1 MRFLSYS
8 LITLLSAVLLSATGF
23 SQNTIEG
30 YLLYHNDPNKPI
42 PGSEVTLTSLNGGS
56 NYIANTDNIGK
67 YVFTN
72 VPDGTYQLTASTTIS
87 AGGVTLG
94 DSYLILLH
102 LLGFNTLSPI
112 QQIAADVT
120 GNGQI
125 GWDDY
130 TTIISGWFL
139 NGNPFPVGEWAFDTE
154 IITTGLKD
162 NTNLGGT
169 SAGDVNG
176 GYIPNLTKGNELYV
190 AVENDIDKTSTSIQS
205 LSVIGNLTTTGFGV
219 VFDLSPKTQI
229 TNITSALD
237 GFDYIVAHD
246 QLRVTWINK
255 TGKLVT
261 LNESEP
267 LFTIQGKNLE
277 LAPSIESHFID
288 SEGNI
293 IPNITLKASSPVT
306 TDKDLSIRRLYQ
318 SGSEIIIECYTYNEQ
333 NINVIISDMSGRT
346 ISSVSTKTIAGL
358 TQIKMSTQTIPSGI
372 YTCNIASDVAT
383 KNTVSKKFFINN

>member
-8 LITLLSAVLLSATGF
+8 LITLLSIVLLSATGF

-30 YLLYHNDPNKPI
+30 YLLYHNDQNKPI
-42 PGSEVTLTSLNGGS
+42 PGSEVALTSLNGGA
-56 NYIANTDNIGK
+56 NYTTNTDNIGK
-67 YVFTN
+67 YVFIN
-72 VPDGTYQLTASTTIS
+72 IPDGTYQLTASTTLS
-87 AGGVTLG
+87 AGGVSLG

-112 QQIAADVT
+112 QQIAGDVT
-120 GNGQI
+120 GNGQLD
-125 GWDDY
+125 WDDY
-130 TTIISGWFL
+130 TTIVSGWFL
-139 NGNPFPVGEWAFDTE
+139 NENPFPVGEWAFDTE
-154 IITTGLKD
+154 IVTTGLKD

-176 GYIPNLTKGNELYV
+176 GYIPNLTKGNDMYV
-190 AVENDIDKTSTSIQS
+190 TVENDIDKSSTSAID

-219 VFDLSPKTQI
+219 VFDLSPETQI
-229 TNITSALD
+229 TNITSSLD
-237 GFDYIVAHD
+237 GFDYVVAHN

-255 TGKLVT
+255 TGESVT

-288 SEGNI
+288 SEGNALS
-293 IPNITLKASSPVT
+293 NITLKASTPVT
-306 TDKDLSIRRLYQ
+306 TDTDLSIRRLYQ
-318 SGSEIIIECYTYNEQ
+318 SGSEVIIECYTYNEQ

-358 TQIKMSTQTIPSGI
+358 NKIKLSSQPIPTGI
-372 YTCNIASDVAT
+372 YTCQVISDVAT
-383 KNTVSKKFFINN
+383 NNSASKKFFVNN